1 LGVPTFPEKK
11 TVGRL
16 VVSSLKRWAT
26 VFLEGRGVSQSR
38 RRKFAI
44 GGVEVEDAVVRGD
57 SSSAASWN
65 TEEIG
70 IGLVDEMSEGRV
82 LQRTT

>member
-38 RRKFAI
+38 RRKFAR

-70 IGLVDEMSEGRV
+70 IGLVDEVSEGRV